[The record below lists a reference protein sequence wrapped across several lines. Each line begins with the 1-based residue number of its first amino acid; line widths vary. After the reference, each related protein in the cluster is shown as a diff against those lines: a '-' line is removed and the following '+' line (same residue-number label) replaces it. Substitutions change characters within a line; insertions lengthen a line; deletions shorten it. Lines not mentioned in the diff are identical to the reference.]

1 MAFIIYKSLSYLIRI
16 LDFLIF
22 IRVILS
28 WLPINRNNP
37 FVNIVYVLTEPI
49 LGPIRD
55 MIYKSPLGG
64 PGMMLDFSPIIAFIL
79 FDIILYAVRVILF

>member
-79 FDIILYAVRVILF
+79 FDVILYAVRVILF